1 MEPFTVVITG
11 ANSGL
16 GYEAAEELCK
26 RGYDVVISVRDE
38 QKGESTIK
46 KIKEVVPEAKIMYL
60 IMELSEPSSIR
71 SFVENFKQTGKPIH
85 VLLNNA
91 GFFPNK
97 RNETGAPHGD
107 EALEM
112 AMVVN
117 CMGTFLLTN
126 LLLEKLTESGSLE
139 RPARIVNVS
148 SSLINRND
156 GNGKWPF
163 YIDDLMLAE
172 PGHYVSGMQA
182 YRCSKVALNLWAN
195 ELAKKLEGT
204 NVIINNIC
212 PGFIPTTNLSR
223 TFNTGILG

>member
-1 MEPFTVVITG
+1 MDQYTIIVTG
-11 ANSGL
+11 ANSGI

-26 RGYDVVISVRDE
+26 RGYDVVISTRNE
-38 QKGESTIK
+38 QKGEDTVK

-60 IMELSEPSSIR
+60 IMELSEPDSIK
-71 SFVENFKQTGKPIH
+71 SFVESFKATGKPLH

-91 GFFPNK
+91 GFFPRN
-97 RNETGAPHGD
+97 RNESGAPRGD
-107 EALEM
+107 DSLEM
-112 AMVVN
+112 SMVVN

-126 LLLEKLTESGSLE
+126 LLLDKLKETGTPEKA
-139 RPARIVNVS
+139 ARIVNVS

-156 GNGKWPF
+156 GTEKARF
-163 YIDDLMLAE
+163 YIDDIMLAE
-172 PGHYVSGMQA
+172 PGHYKSGMQA

-212 PGFIPTTNLSR
+212 PGFIPTTGLSEQH
-223 TFNTGILG
+223 NTGFLG